1 MNEIQ
6 TAFGQ
11 QFLNAGTH
19 TMDVDLL
26 AMLLDDK
33 RSLETKRA
41 YRHDINQ
48 FFKYVTGEAS
58 NQRSMESFLSLS
70 KNDALAI
77 ILKYKSHL
85 ISVEG
90 IAEATLNRRIAAIR
104 SLAKLGKT
112 LGKCEFDLSEVKG
125 EKIQSYRDTR
135 GISLEQIKDLIKV
148 PDLTTLKGKRDSA
161 ILQLLFETAL
171 RRGELTKLRLADYV
185 PESHAL
191 WILGKGRGTQK
202 EQITISSR
210 VISSIED
217 YLAMRKVASKSLNS
231 DDFLFAA
238 TDRRTFGSGL
248 SGEAIRRVVRNCAR
262 AAGIARPISPHKIRH
277 SSITI
282 ALDQT
287 GGDVRSV
294 RKLSRHKKIDTLLVY
309 DDNRQNQQGELTDML
324 SSLYD

>member
-6 TAFGQ
+6 PIFDGQ
-11 QFLNAGTH
+11 FIDSSSFNIDILK
-19 TMDVDLL
+19 
-26 AMLLDDK
+26 MLLDDK

-41 YRHDINQ
+41 YKYDINQ
-48 FFKYVTGEAS
+48 FFKFLTGKDCSSTTMEA
-58 NQRSMESFLSLS
+58 FLSLT
-70 KNDALAI
+70 KNDALAMVM
-77 ILKYKSHL
+77 KYKNEL
-85 ISVEG
+85 ITVEG
-90 IAEATLNRRIAAIR
+90 LAESTINRRIAAIR

-112 LGKCEFDLSEVKG
+112 LGRCKFDLAEIKG
-125 EKIQSYRDTR
+125 EKIRSYRDTR
-135 GISLEQIKDLIKV
+135 GVSLEQIKELLKA

-171 RRGELTKLRLADYV
+171 RRGELTKLRLADYL
-185 PESHAL
+185 PDSQSI

-210 VISSIED
+210 IIGSIED
-217 YLAMRKVASKSLNS
+217 YLAMRSKVTDKPLSN

-248 SGEAIRRVVRNCAR
+248 SGEAIRRVVRNSAR
-262 AAGIARPISPHKIRH
+262 AAGISRPLSPHKIRH

-309 DDNRQNQQGELTDML
+309 DDNRQNQQGEITAML